1 MLKFNTEKDLY
12 NAIFN
17 LMKEYVANE
26 FSSDYLIFEDN
37 DGKIVEI
44 MTDSDNYDTDEDEVA
59 AWNIQIYDSEEDYE
73 DGDSSDG
80 GGLLVFLEWEEYNDE
95 LLEEKTT
102 LAEELTRTR

>member
-17 LMKEYVANE
+17 LMKEYVAND

-44 MTDSDNYDTDEDEVA
+44 MTDSENYDSDEDEVA
-59 AWNIQIYDSEEDYE
+59 AWNIQVYDNEDDYE
-73 DGDSSDG
+73 DGNSADG
-80 GGLLVFLEWEEYNDE
+80 GGLLVFVEWEEYTDE
-95 LLEEKTT
+95 LLEDKTNFV
-102 LAEELTRTR
+102 EELTRTR